1 MSTSIKLRDFFRHYQ
16 DEPHQ
21 AAAID
26 LLQSQMP
33 ESLLKSDADWVVTYR
48 ATPKPKPAVVQNTW
62 SGVMDCARRVGARY
76 PELVA
81 AQWAVESG
89 WGKYTSG
96 TNNYFGLK
104 GPGTSVKTQEVVNGK
119 TITITAEF
127 LDFRD
132 IEECVTYLVDRWHRD
147 WKQHRG
153 VNNAPNRDEAA
164 RELVRQGYA
173 TDPKYAEQK
182 LIPIMNQQAPLPKA
196 PAVRQNGVLI
206 EKVPYFSQR
215 DSTVAGQAM
224 RMCFSSSCAMLA
236 SFMRPNELRGVNAD
250 DVYLKRVLQYGDTTD
265 ASAQLKALAYYG
277 INARFV
283 QNCSWEDLERQLDKQ
298 IPVPCG
304 FLHHGTSSTPM
315 GGGHW
320 LTVIGYT
327 KPAEGTGAVIV
338 HDPFGEMDV
347 VAGKYL
353 STRGA
358 RQAYSRKNWGPRWL
372 VEGPK
377 SGWAILADR

>member
-1 MSTSIKLRDFFRHYQ
+1 MSTRIKLRDFFRHYQ

-48 ATPKPKPAVVQNTW
+48 ATPKPKPAVVEPTW
-62 SGVMDCARRVGARY
+62 SSVMDCARRAGARY
-76 PELVA
+76 PELA
-81 AQWAVESG
+81 ASQLVLESG
-89 WGKYTSG
+89 WFKHTSG
-96 TNNYFGLK
+96 VNNYAGLK
-104 GPGTSVKTQEVVNGK
+104 GPGTTVKTQEVVNGK

-132 IEECVTYLVDRWHRD
+132 LQECVTYLVDRWHRD

-173 TDPKYAEQK
+173 TDPKYAEK
-182 LIPIMNQQAPLPKA
+182 LIQLMNQQAPLPKA
-196 PAVRQNGVLI
+196 PAVKQNGVLI

-236 SFMRPNELRGVNAD
+236 SFMRPNELRGANAD

-277 INARFV
+277 IKARFV
-283 QNCSWEDLERQLDKQ
+283 QNCSWEELERQLDRM
-298 IPVPCG
+298 IPTPCG

-327 KPAEGTGAVIV
+327 DGAVIV

-353 STRGA
+353 TTRGA

-377 SGWAILADR
+377 SGWAILADG

>member
-1 MSTSIKLRDFFRHYQ
+1 MTTIKLRDFFRHYQ
-16 DEPHQ
+16 NEPHQ

-48 ATPKPKPAVVQNTW
+48 ATPKPKPVVVEASW
-62 SGVMDCARRVGARY
+62 SSVVDCARRAGARY

-81 AQWAVESG
+81 SQLVLESG
-89 WGKYTSG
+89 WFKHTSG
-96 TNNYFGLK
+96 VNNYAGLK
-104 GPGTSVKTQEVVNGK
+104 GPGTTVKTQEVVNGK

-132 IEECVTYLVDRWHRD
+132 LEECVSYLVDRWHRD
-147 WKQHRG
+147 WKEHRG
-153 VNNAPNRDEAA
+153 VNNAPNRDDAA
-164 RELVRQGYA
+164 KELVKQGYC
-173 TDPKYAEQK
+173 TDPKYAEK
-182 LIPIMNQQAPLPKA
+182 LIHLMNQQAPLPKA
-196 PAVRQNGVLI
+196 PAIKQNGVLI

-215 DSTVAGQAM
+215 DSTVPGQAM

-236 SFMRPNELRGVNAD
+236 AYLRPNELRGAAAD
-250 DVYLKRVLQYGDTTD
+250 DVYLKKVLQYGDTTD
-265 ASAQLKALAYYG
+265 ATAQIKALAYYG
-277 INARFV
+277 IKARFV
-283 QNCSWEDLERQLDKQ
+283 QNIGWEDLERQLDKQ

-304 FLHHGTSSTPM
+304 FLHHGTSAAPS

-327 KPAEGTGAVIV
+327 EGAVIV

-347 VAGKYL
+347 VAGKYIT
-353 STRGA
+353 SRGA

>member
-1 MSTSIKLRDFFRHYQ
+1 MSTIKLRDFFKHYNG
-16 DEPHQ
+16 EPHQ

-33 ESLLKSDADWVVTYR
+33 QSLLKSDADWVVTYR
-48 ATPKPKPAVVQNTW
+48 ATPKPKPSVVENTW
-62 SGVMDCARRVGARY
+62 NGVVECARRAGARY
-76 PELVA
+76 PELVG
-81 AQWAVESG
+81 AQWALESG
-89 WGKYTSG
+89 WAQHTSG

-127 LDFRD
+127 LNFSS
-132 IEECVTYLVDRWHRD
+132 IEECITYLVDRWHRD
-147 WKQHRG
+147 WKQHKG
-153 VNNAPNRDEAA
+153 VNNAPNRDDAA
-164 RELVRQGYA
+164 RELVKQGYA
-173 TDPKYAEQK
+173 TDPKYAEK
-182 LIPIMNQQAPLPKA
+182 LIHLMNQQAPLPKV
-196 PAVRQNGVLI
+196 PAVKQDGALI

-215 DSTVAGQAM
+215 DSTIAGQAM
-224 RMCFSSSCAMLA
+224 RMCFSSSCTMLA
-236 SFMRPNELRGVNAD
+236 AYLRPNELRGPAAD

-265 ASAQLKALAYYG
+265 ASAQLKALEYYG
-277 INARFV
+277 IRARFV
-283 QNCSWEDLERQLDKQ
+283 QNIGWDDLQRQIDNGV
-298 IPVPCG
+298 PTPCG
-304 FLHHGTSSTPM
+304 FLHHGTSSAPS
-315 GGGHW
+315 GDGHW

-327 KPAEGTGAVIV
+327 PAAAIV

-347 VAGKYL
+347 VRGTYL
-353 STRGA
+353 SSKGA

>member
-1 MSTSIKLRDFFRHYQ
+1 MTTIKLRDFFRHYQ
-16 DEPHQ
+16 NEPHQ

-48 ATPKPKPAVVQNTW
+48 ATPKPKPVVVEASW
-62 SGVMDCARRVGARY
+62 SSVVDCARRAGARY

-81 AQWAVESG
+81 SQLVLESG
-89 WGKYTSG
+89 WCKHTSG
-96 TNNYFGLK
+96 VNNYAGLK
-104 GPGTSVKTQEVVNGK
+104 GPGTTVKTQEVVNGK

-132 IEECVTYLVDRWHRD
+132 LEECVSYLVDRWHRD
-147 WKQHRG
+147 WKEHRG
-153 VNNAPNRDEAA
+153 VNNAPNRDDAA
-164 RELVRQGYA
+164 KELVKQGYC

-196 PAVRQNGVLI
+196 PAFKQNGVLI

-215 DSTVAGQAM
+215 DSTVPGQAM

-236 SFMRPNELRGVNAD
+236 AYLRPNELRGAAAD
-250 DVYLKRVLQYGDTTD
+250 DVYLKKVLQYGDTTD
-265 ASAQLKALAYYG
+265 ATAQIKALAYYG
-277 INARFV
+277 IKARFV
-283 QNCSWEDLERQLDKQ
+283 QNIGWEDLERQLDKQ

-304 FLHHGTSSTPM
+304 FLHHGTSAAPS

-327 KPAEGTGAVIV
+327 EGAVIV

-347 VAGKYL
+347 VAGKYIT
-353 STRGA
+353 SRGA

>member
-1 MSTSIKLRDFFRHYQ
+1 MSTKIKLRDFFRHYEN
-16 DEPHQ
+16 EPHQ

-48 ATPKPKPAVVQNTW
+48 ATPKPKPVVVEPSW
-62 SGVMDCARRVGARY
+62 SSVVDCARRAGARY

-81 AQWAVESG
+81 SQLVLESG
-89 WGKYTSG
+89 WFKHTSG
-96 TNNYFGLK
+96 VNNYAGLK
-104 GPGTSVKTQEVVNGK
+104 GPGTTVKTQEVVNGK

-132 IEECVTYLVDRWHRD
+132 LEECVTYLIDRWHRD
-147 WKQHRG
+147 WKDHKG
-153 VNNAPNRDEAA
+153 VNNAPNRDDAA
-164 RELVRQGYA
+164 RELVKQGYA
-173 TDPKYAEQK
+173 TDPKYAEK
-182 LIPIMNQQAPLPKA
+182 LIHLMNQQAPLPKA
-196 PAVRQNGVLI
+196 PAVRQNGVLL

-236 SFMRPNELRGVNAD
+236 AFMRPNELRGAAAD

-265 ASAQLKALAYYG
+265 AAAQLKALEYYG
-277 INARFV
+277 IKARFV
-283 QNCSWEDLERQLDKQ
+283 QNCGWEDLEHQLDKQ

-304 FLHHGTSSTPM
+304 FLHHGTSSAPS

-327 KPAEGTGAVIV
+327 DGAVIV

-347 VAGKYL
+347 VAGRYTT
-353 STRGA
+353 TRGA

-377 SGWAILADR
+377 SGWAILADS

>member
-1 MSTSIKLRDFFRHYQ
+1 MNKIKLRDFFRHFQ

-33 ESLLKSDADWVVTYR
+33 DSLLKSDSDWVVTYR
-48 ATPKPKPAVVQNTW
+48 ATPKPKPAVTENTW
-62 SGVMDCARRVGARY
+62 TGVMECARRAGARY

-81 AQWAVESG
+81 AQWALESG
-89 WGKYTSG
+89 WGKHTSG
-96 TNNYFGLK
+96 VNNYFGLK
-104 GPGTSVKTQEVVNGK
+104 GPGTSVKTQEVINGK

-132 IEECVTYLVDRWHRD
+132 LDQCVTYLVDRWHRD
-147 WKQHRG
+147 WKQHLG

-164 RELVRQGYA
+164 RELIRQQYA
-173 TDPKYAEQK
+173 TDPKYADK
-182 LIPIMNQQAPLPKA
+182 LIHLMNQQAPLPKT
-196 PAVRQNGVLI
+196 PAAQQEGALI

-236 SFMRPNELRGVNAD
+236 AHLRPNELRGATAD

-265 ASAQLKALAYYG
+265 AAAQIKALEFYG
-277 INARFV
+277 IKARFV
-283 QNCSWEDLERQLDKQ
+283 QNIGWEELERQLDNGV
-298 IPVPCG
+298 PVPCG
-304 FLHHGTSSTPM
+304 FLHHGPSNAPA
-315 GGGHW
+315 GDGHW

-327 KPAEGTGAVIV
+327 SAAVIV

-347 VAGKYL
+347 VRGTYL
-353 STRGA
+353 SSRGA

>member
-1 MSTSIKLRDFFRHYQ
+1 MTTIKLRDFFRHYEN
-16 DEPHQ
+16 EPHQ

-48 ATPKPKPAVVQNTW
+48 ATPKPKPVVVEASW
-62 SGVMDCARRVGARY
+62 SSVVDCARRAGARY
-76 PELVA
+76 PELVTS
-81 AQWAVESG
+81 QLVLESG
-89 WGKYTSG
+89 WFKHTSG
-96 TNNYFGLK
+96 VNNYAGLK
-104 GPGTSVKTQEVVNGK
+104 GPGTTVKTQEVVNGK

-132 IEECVTYLVDRWHRD
+132 LEECVSYLVDRWHRD
-147 WKQHRG
+147 WKEHRG
-153 VNNAPNRDEAA
+153 VNNAPNRDDAA
-164 RELVRQGYA
+164 KELVKQGYC
-173 TDPKYAEQK
+173 TDPKYAEK
-182 LIPIMNQQAPLPKA
+182 LIHLMNQQAPLPKA
-196 PAVRQNGVLI
+196 PAIKQNGVLI

-215 DSTVAGQAM
+215 DSTVPGQAM

-236 SFMRPNELRGVNAD
+236 AYLRPNELRGAAAD
-250 DVYLKRVLQYGDTTD
+250 DVYLKKVLQYGDTTD
-265 ASAQLKALAYYG
+265 ATAQIKALAYYG
-277 INARFV
+277 IKARFV
-283 QNCSWEDLERQLDKQ
+283 QNIGWEDLERQLDKQ

-304 FLHHGTSSTPM
+304 FLHHGTSAAPS

-327 KPAEGTGAVIV
+327 EGAVIV

-347 VAGKYL
+347 VAGKYIT
-353 STRGA
+353 SRGA

>member
-1 MSTSIKLRDFFRHYQ
+1 MTRIKLRDFFRHYE

-48 ATPKPKPAVVQNTW
+48 ATPKPKPPVAENSWTGVV
-62 SGVMDCARRVGARY
+62 DCARRAGARY
-76 PELVA
+76 PELVG
-81 AQWAVESG
+81 AQWAIESG
-89 WGKYTSG
+89 WGKHTSG
-96 TNNYFGLK
+96 VNNYFGLK
-104 GPGTSVKTQEVVNGK
+104 GPGTSVKTQEVINGK

-132 IEECVTYLVDRWHRD
+132 LDQCVTYLVDRWHRD
-147 WKQHRG
+147 WKEHKG
-153 VNNAPNRDEAA
+153 VNNAPNRDDAA
-164 RELVRQGYA
+164 RELVKQGYC
-173 TDPKYAEQK
+173 TDPKYVEK
-182 LIPIMNQQAPLPKA
+182 LIHLMNQQSPLPKT
-196 PAVRQNGVLI
+196 PAVKQNGVLI

-236 SFMRPNELRGVNAD
+236 AYLRPNELRGVAAD

-265 ASAQLKALAYYG
+265 ATAQIKALAYYG
-277 INARFV
+277 IKARFV
-283 QNCSWEDLERQLDKQ
+283 QNLGWQELEHQLDKQ

-304 FLHHGTSSTPM
+304 FLHHGTSTAPS

-327 KPAEGTGAVIV
+327 EGAVIV

-347 VAGKYL
+347 VNGTYL
-353 STRGA
+353 TSRGA
-358 RQAYSRKNWGPRWL
+358 RQAYTRKNWGPRWL